1 MIVKTKEKE
10 KIYFKDVK
18 VGQVFR
24 ECGEETIYMK
34 VDFENDYICCPRCE
48 EDINIYDQ
56 TGDCW
61 AVELSKGSIY
71 EFNVDDCV
79 EPIQGCF
86 IKE

>member
-1 MIVKTKEKE
+1 MRLKLKERKE
-10 KIYFKDVK
+10 ITFQEVGIGQIFKYDDSI
-18 VGQVFR
+18 F
-24 ECGEETIYMK
+24 MK

-71 EFNVDDCV
+71 ELDTNNWV
-79 EPIQGCF
+79 EPIQGYF
-86 IKE
+86 IEE

>member
-1 MIVKTKEKE
+1 MRLKLKERKE
-10 KIYFKDVK
+10 ITFQEVGIGQIFKYDDSI
-18 VGQVFR
+18 F
-24 ECGEETIYMK
+24 MK

-71 EFNVDDCV
+71 EFDTNKLV
-79 EPIQGCF
+79 EPIQGYF
-86 IKE
+86 IEE

>member
-1 MIVKTKEKE
+1 MRLKLKEGKE
-10 KIYFKDVK
+10 ITFQEVGIGQIFKYDDSI
-18 VGQVFR
+18 F
-24 ECGEETIYMK
+24 MK

-71 EFNVDDCV
+71 EFDTDTWV
-79 EPIQGCF
+79 EPTQGYF
-86 IKE
+86 IEE

>member
-1 MIVKTKEKE
+1 MRLKLKEGKE
-10 KIYFKDVK
+10 ITFQEVGIGQIFKYDDSI
-18 VGQVFR
+18 F
-24 ECGEETIYMK
+24 MK

-71 EFNVDDCV
+71 EFDTNKLV
-79 EPIQGCF
+79 EPIQGYF
-86 IKE
+86 IEE

>member
-1 MIVKTKEKE
+1 MRLKLKERKE
-10 KIYFKDVK
+10 ITFQQVGIGQIFKYDDSI
-18 VGQVFR
+18 F
-24 ECGEETIYMK
+24 MK

-71 EFNVDDCV
+71 EFDTNKLV
-79 EPIQGCF
+79 EPIQGYF
-86 IKE
+86 IEE

>member
-1 MIVKTKEKE
+1 MILKLKKRKEITFQE
-10 KIYFKDVK
+10 VEIGQIFKYNDSI
-18 VGQVFR
+18 F
-24 ECGEETIYMK
+24 MK

-71 EFNVDDCV
+71 AFDTDTWV
-79 EPIQGCF
+79 EPIHGYF
-86 IKE
+86 IEE

>member
-1 MIVKTKEKE
+1 
-10 KIYFKDVK
+10 
-18 VGQVFR
+18 
-24 ECGEETIYMK
+24 MK

-71 EFNVDDCV
+71 EFNINDWV
-79 EPIQGCF
+79 EPIQGYF
-86 IKE
+86 IEE

>member
-1 MIVKTKEKE
+1 MRLKLKERKE
-10 KIYFKDVK
+10 ITFQEVGIGQIFKYYDS
-18 VGQVFR
+18 
-24 ECGEETIYMK
+24 IYMK

-71 EFNVDDCV
+71 EFDTNDWV
-79 EPIQGCF
+79 ELIQGYF
-86 IKE
+86 IEE